1 MLSTD
6 AKKRVLDE
14 LVYITFTGNLRSIE
28 EENLELTEPT
38 RTVTPV
44 NSLVT
49 RAKNCKKGI
58 SCGNA
63 CISATKTCRKTLDAT
78 AKQKK
83 KTLAEKTKKT
93 TKKPVKTTLEINTT
107 VQDRK
112 DPKQLIALGKQ
123 ILEKHLVTSQDV
135 QEEKKQLEKEIEAA
149 KKELAKINRK
159 STGFFDDNF
168 DKAVELNQKI
178 INLQEEAETLEINKV
193 YSGVIGELKA
203 ITASKQNKTP
213 DEALALILIA
223 GPDAA
228 TKNLEEN
235 LRETIAIAGMPET
248 LTYASIE
255 NGRSYAQFDGIVVRD
270 SKRAQFHEFAHHLE
284 FSDPDSLTA
293 LINWR
298 NGRAT
303 GSAVLLNELEKT
315 DTYDNDEIAYPD
327 KFVTNYVGKVY
338 VYGANNYAT
347 EVYSVG
353 FEVFHDPLYF
363 NNLRVKDPEHLE
375 LIIGAIASKPAN
387 K

>member
-63 CISATKTCRKTLDAT
+63 CISATKTCRKTLDST

-123 ILEKHLVTSQDV
+123 ILEKHLVTSDNV

-193 YSGVIGELKA
+193 YSGVIGELKT
-203 ITASKQNKTP
+203 ITASKRYQSP
-213 DEALALILIA
+213 EEALSKIA
-223 GPDAA
+223 VRVIDNSLDEESVTTNFKNNLKDAI
-228 TKNLEEN
+228 E
-235 LRETIAIAGMPET
+235 IADYPISLMGAEIFT
-248 LTYASIE
+248 
-255 NGRSYAQFDGIVVRD
+255 GRSYAGLFGVHVIDD
-270 SKRAQFHEFAHHLE
+270 KSAQFHEFAHHLE
-284 FSDPDSLTA
+284 RDDEDAWAATQK
-293 LINWR
+293 WR
-298 NGRAT
+298 DGRAT
-303 GSAVLLNELEKT
+303 SPLITLN
-315 DTYDNDEIAYPD
+315 A
-327 KFVTNYVGKVY
+327 
-338 VYGANNYAT
+338 
-347 EVYSVG
+347 
-353 FEVFHDPLYF
+353 
-363 NNLRVKDPEHLE
+363 
-375 LIIGAIASKPAN
+375 
-387 K
+387 